1 MADSEDLGW
10 EAGVVLEV
18 RVVSDEEEACG
29 SDSFDLSGL
38 RVGTCPPV
46 PYLDCKV
53 ARAAE

>member
-1 MADSEDLGW
+1 MADSENLGW